1 MVLETKLIKA
11 GSSWRQGPGHLE
23 AGDPQPIPSCRTH
36 PATWPRTVWL
46 LGNHKVALVPPLLVS
61 KGCSFISLTPDTPL
75 PPTLPQP
82 GAGCLG
88 FALYPTPQEPD
99 EAFLLF
105 CTKLPPLCS
114 WLHDSPAPTL

>member
-23 AGDPQPIPSCRTH
+23 AGDPQPNPSCRTH

-61 KGCSFISLTPDTPL
+61 NGCSFISLSRHPSSPN
-75 PPTLPQP
+75 
-82 GAGCLG
+82 
-88 FALYPTPQEPD
+88 
-99 EAFLLF
+99 
-105 CTKLPPLCS
+105 
-114 WLHDSPAPTL
+114 PAPTRGWLPWLCPLPHTPGT